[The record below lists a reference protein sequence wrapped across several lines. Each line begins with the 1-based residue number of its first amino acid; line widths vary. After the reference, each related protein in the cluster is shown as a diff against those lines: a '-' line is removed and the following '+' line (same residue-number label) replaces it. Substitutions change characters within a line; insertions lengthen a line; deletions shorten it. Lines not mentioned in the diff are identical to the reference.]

1 MPNSPTQPLTPTT
14 TAQQDLTFLGQRK
27 INLIWEYSQAAIAL
41 IVVVCNM
48 VAALFYVFHQQ
59 DLNVPPVLSSS
70 LFLVIG
76 FYFGRTNHSQIGGV
90 GEKPNQEYKGR

>member
-1 MPNSPTQPLTPTT
+1 MPEESLTPNTT
-14 TAQQDLTFLGQRK
+14 VQQDLTFLGQRK
-27 INLIWEYSQAAIAL
+27 INLIWEYSQASIAL
-41 IVVVCNM
+41 IVVICNM
-48 VAALFYVFHQQ
+48 IAALFNVLNHK
-59 DLNVPPVLSSS
+59 DINVPPVLSSS

>member
-1 MPNSPTQPLTPTT
+1 MNDQPLTPNTT
-14 TAQQDLTFLGQRK
+14 VQQDLTFLGQRK
-27 INLIWEYSQAAIAL
+27 INLIWEYSQAAIAM

-48 VAALFYVFHQQ
+48 AAALFYVFHLK
-59 DLNVPPVLSSS
+59 DTNVPPVLSSS

-90 GEKPNQEYKGR
+90 GEKPTQTYQGR